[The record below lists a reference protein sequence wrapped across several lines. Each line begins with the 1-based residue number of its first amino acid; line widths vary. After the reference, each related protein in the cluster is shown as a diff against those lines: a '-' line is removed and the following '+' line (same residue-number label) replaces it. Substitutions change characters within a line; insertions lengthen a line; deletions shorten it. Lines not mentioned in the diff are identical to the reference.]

1 MCAWLLERWL
11 ESFTDK
17 SLILLNPSLEANGD
31 SFHLSGF
38 FCDLWPKASVRSHLP
53 GWVVLYRR
61 AAPRWRLYVCA
72 LMHKIMW
79 IKLEKCG
86 SLSRAVE
93 PIFNNPQCTFFFI
106 DFSIS
111 SFEIRSCSPFFY
123 LSAWRPPSDTPPPLS
138 LWSTENHPPGAAA
151 LVGEPVASPPLRF
164 LMCSLK
170 SSIKVQVFP
179 YFLDSEAQKWHKT
192 FIYRCFWFWHIE
204 SK

>member
-1 MCAWLLERWL
+1 MFAWLLERWL

-31 SFHLSGF
+31 SFHLPGF

-61 AAPRWRLYVCA
+61 AAPRWRLCVCA

-93 PIFNNPQCTFFFI
+93 PIFNNPQCTFFLL
-106 DFSIS
+106 IS
-111 SFEIRSCSPFFY
+111 
-123 LSAWRPPSDTPPPLS
+123 AS
-138 LWSTENHPPGAAA
+138 LHLKSAAA
-151 LVGEPVASPPLRF
+151 LL
-164 LMCSLK
+164 
-170 SSIKVQVFP
+170 SSICLPDAPRVTRHHP
-179 YFLDSEAQKWHKT
+179 SPSGLQKIT
-192 FIYRCFWFWHIE
+192 LQERRR
-204 SK
+204 S